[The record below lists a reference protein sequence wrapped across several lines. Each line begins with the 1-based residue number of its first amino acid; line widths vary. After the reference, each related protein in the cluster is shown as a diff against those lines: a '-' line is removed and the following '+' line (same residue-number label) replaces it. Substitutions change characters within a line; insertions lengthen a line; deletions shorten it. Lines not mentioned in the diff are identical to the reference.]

1 MEGPKGSAAADIDLE
16 MEVTISGGGGRE
28 EPRQFLE
35 RRWKGEEV
43 GWRRCFCEPVSL
55 SLRLGGRAALDGLGQ
70 RRRTRWQRRRDVT
83 EEPQSQ
89 HEEEREVSMPCG
101 ATH

>member
-43 GWRRCFCEPVSL
+43 GWRRCFCRSARRHAACISIASSGLPCSEV
-55 SLRLGGRAALDGLGQ
+55 RLMAWGWGRGGEKDGSADG
-70 RRRTRWQRRRDVT
+70 T
-83 EEPQSQ
+83 
-89 HEEEREVSMPCG
+89 
-101 ATH
+101 